1 MPASL
6 RPYAKS
12 VLPFVLTLLAVLAQV
27 IATGEFDRAEF
38 ATAFTGALAAL
49 VAYAVENEPAR

>member
-1 MPASL
+1 MPDSL

-12 VLPFVLTLLAVLAQV
+12 VAPFVLTLLAVLSQV

-38 ATAFTGALAAL
+38 ATAVTGALAAL
-49 VAYAVENEPAR
+49 VTYTVSNEEV